1 MNNSINL
8 KLIPDSSFLLGGVS
22 ADPAYDS
29 ITALDDYLPF
39 LTATAIKGALRM
51 EFEAFVRGIGELKL
65 CELDTDFR
73 GCGKDEC
80 ISCKLFG
87 GGDNEGKLRFNAAFI
102 KDRENLFPGKDKK
115 VKKDILEKGRREGV
129 SISRTL
135 GKAKEHS
142 YYSALTF
149 PNMKDV
155 LPILFETHIDIQAP
169 LEDNE
174 YKYLDMFFSFLDR
187 TGIFMGSRKSVG
199 LGNFKIEYNIPRHF
213 ESPKPIDTDKK
224 ELKLFIVKLKTH
236 EPLVVGNLKNQYIID
251 TLPYIPASTM
261 GGSIGFGFIR
271 NGIPDDIVRELF
283 IDKNTFSPFN
293 FYLETPYP
301 KPTSMRRKKGDEK
314 TVKDT
319 LLVDYIVKRAID
331 KGKFQ
336 EVEKLFKMLYREN
349 LRPVPICEKPA
360 TSYNT
365 KVAIGR
371 SLQKTKEQMLYS
383 MELIKKGT
391 GFQGLVIGEAWTK
404 EALEKIKFLFI
415 GGKRTR
421 GCGRTEILKIE
432 EVGKNEFLNPG
443 TSIDAHLRTIAR
455 EYSIDIP
462 EDRCFFALDLL
473 ADIGIGNDIP
483 EGERAFE
490 FFLEKQLFSG
500 MELEVEKSFPEV
512 IWRGGY
518 GGLNTK
524 EKKEKPL
531 MEKISA
537 GSTFLVSVPTARE
550 KDFKEKV
557 GQLIEESIHYKWDST
572 PLFRLNNPDHIK
584 EIWRET

>member
-1 MNNSINL
+1 MNNRINL

-22 ADPAYDS
+22 ANPAYDS
-29 ITALDDYLPF
+29 ITALDDDLPF

-51 EFEAFVRGIGELKL
+51 EFESFVRGIGELNI

-73 GCGKDEC
+73 GCGEDEC
-80 ISCKLFG
+80 MSCKLFG
-87 GGDNEGKLRFNAAFI
+87 GGDKEGKLRFNAAFI
-102 KDRENLFPGKDKK
+102 KDSENLFPDKTKK
-115 VKKDILEKGRREGV
+115 VRKEILEKGRREGV

-135 GKAKEHS
+135 GKAKEKS
-142 YYSALTF
+142 YYSTLTF
-149 PNMKDV
+149 PNMKDI
-155 LPILFETHIDIQAP
+155 LPILFETHIDIQES

-174 YKYLDMFFSFLDR
+174 YKYLDMFFSFLYR
-187 TGIFMGSRKSVG
+187 TGIFLGSKKSVG
-199 LGNFKIEYNIPRHF
+199 LGNFKIEYDIPRHF
-213 ESPKPIDTDKK
+213 EPEEPIDTTKK
-224 ELKLFIVKLKTH
+224 ELTLFRVKLKTH

-261 GGSIGFGFIR
+261 GGSIGFGFIK
-271 NGIPDDIVRELF
+271 NGIPNNIVQELF

-301 KPTSMRRKKGDEK
+301 KTTSMRRKKGDEK

-336 EVEKLFKMLYREN
+336 EVEKLFEMLYREN

-360 TSYNT
+360 TFYNT

-371 SLQKTKEQMLYS
+371 SLQKTKEEMLYS
-383 MELIKKGT
+383 MELIEKGT
-391 GFQGLVIGEAWTK
+391 IFQGLVIGEAWTK
-404 EALEKIKFLFI
+404 EVLEKIKFLFI

-421 GCGRTEILKIE
+421 GFGRTEILTIE
-432 EVGKNEFLNPG
+432 EVERSEILNPD
-443 TSIDAHLRTIAR
+443 TSIDAHLRTIAK

-462 EDRCFFALDLL
+462 ENRCFFALDLL
-473 ADIGIGNDIP
+473 SDFCINNDIHK
-483 EGERAFE
+483 GERTFE

-500 MELEVEKSFPEV
+500 MELEVEKSFPIL

-518 GGLNTK
+518 GGLNNK

-537 GSTFLVSVPTARE
+537 GSTFLVSLPTDRE
-550 KDFKEKV
+550 RDFKEKV
-557 GQLIEESIHYKWDST
+557 EHLIGESINYKWDST
-572 PLFRLNNPDHIK
+572 PLFRLNNPEHMK
-584 EIWRET
+584 IWR

>member
-1 MNNSINL
+1 MNNRISL

-29 ITALDDYLPF
+29 ITALDDNLPF
-39 LTATAIKGALRM
+39 LTATAIKGAIRM
-51 EFEAFVRGIGELKL
+51 EFEAFVRGIGELTL

-87 GGDNEGKLRFNAAFI
+87 GGDKEGKLRFNSAFI
-102 KDRENLFPGKDKK
+102 KDRENLFPEKDKK
-115 VKKDILEKGRREGV
+115 VRKDILEKGRREGV

-135 GKAKEHS
+135 GKAKEQS
-142 YYSALTF
+142 YYSAIAF

-155 LPILFETHIDIQAP
+155 LTLLFETHIDIQER

-199 LGNFKIEYNIPRHF
+199 LGNFKIEYDIPSHF
-213 ESPKPIDTDKK
+213 EPTAPIDTTKK
-224 ELKLFIVKLKTH
+224 ELKLFRVKLKTH

-261 GGSIGFGFIR
+261 GGSIGFGFIK
-271 NGIPDDIVRELF
+271 NGIPEDIVRELF

-314 TVKDT
+314 TVQDT

-336 EVEKLFKMLYREN
+336 EVEKLFKILYREN
-349 LRPVPICEKPA
+349 LRPVPICEQPA
-360 TSYNT
+360 TYYNT

-371 SLQKTKEQMLYS
+371 SLQKTKEQMLYR
-383 MELIKKGT
+383 MELIEKGT
-391 GFQGLVIGEAWTK
+391 VFQGLVIGEAWTK

-421 GCGRTEILKIE
+421 GFGRTEILKVE
-432 EVGKNEFLNPG
+432 EVGKDELLNPNPDI
-443 TSIDAHLRTIAR
+443 SIDTQLRTIAR

-462 EDRCFFALDLL
+462 KDRSFFALDLL
-473 ADIGIGNDIP
+473 ADIGIGNGIP
-483 EGERAFE
+483 KGERTFE
-490 FFLEKQLFSG
+490 FFLEKQLFNG
-500 MELEVEKSFPEV
+500 IELEVKKSFPV
-512 IWRGGY
+512 IIWRGGY
-518 GGLNTK
+518 GGVNTE
-524 EKKEKPL
+524 EKMEKPL

-537 GSTFLVSVPTARE
+537 GSTFLVSVPFTRE

-557 GQLIEESIHYKWDST
+557 AQLIEESIHYKWDST
-572 PLFRLNNPDHIK
+572 PLFRLNNPDHL
-584 EIWRET
+584 EIWR

>member
-1 MNNSINL
+1 MNNRINL

-22 ADPAYDS
+22 ADTAYDS
-29 ITALDDYLPF
+29 ITALDDNLPF

-65 CELDTDFR
+65 CELDIDFR
-73 GCGKDEC
+73 GCGNDGC
-80 ISCKLFG
+80 MSCKLFG
-87 GGDNEGKLRFNAAFI
+87 GGDKEGKLRFNAAFI

-115 VKKDILEKGRREGV
+115 IRKDILERGRREGV
-129 SISRTL
+129 SIYRTL
-135 GKAKEHS
+135 GKAKEQS

-155 LPILFETHIDIQAP
+155 LPLLFETYIDIQEP
-169 LEDNE
+169 LEENE

-199 LGNFKIEYNIPRHF
+199 LGNFKLEYDIPRHF
-213 ESPKPIDTDKK
+213 EPTASIDTAKK
-224 ELKLFIVKLKTH
+224 ELKLFRLELKTH
-236 EPLVVGNLKNQYIID
+236 EPMVVGNLKNQYIID

-261 GGSIGFGFIR
+261 GGSIGFGFTG
-271 NGIPDDIVRELF
+271 NGIPDNIVRELF

-293 FYLETPYP
+293 FYKDTPYP
-301 KPTSMRRKKGDEK
+301 KPTSLRRKKGDEK

-319 LLVDYIVKRAID
+319 LLVDYIVKRGIC

-336 EVEKLFKMLYREN
+336 EVEKLFKVLYREN

-383 MELIKKGT
+383 MELIEKGT
-391 GFQGLVIGEAWTK
+391 VFQGLVIGETWTK
-404 EALEKIKFLFI
+404 DALQKIKFLFI

-421 GCGRTEILKIE
+421 GFGRTEIVNIVEVEKDELINPKI
-432 EVGKNEFLNPG
+432 
-443 TSIDAHLRTIAR
+443 SIDAHLKTLAK
-455 EYSIDIP
+455 EYSIEIP
-462 EDRCFFALDLL
+462 ENRCFLALDLL
-473 ADIGIGNDIP
+473 ADFGIGNDIP
-483 EGERAFE
+483 KEKRTFE
-490 FFLEKQLFSG
+490 YFLEKQLFSG
-500 MELEVEKSFPEV
+500 MEFEVKKSFPEV

-518 GGLNTK
+518 GGPNTK
-524 EKKEKPL
+524 EKMEKPL

-537 GSTFLVSVPTARE
+537 GSTFLVSVPTNRE

-557 GQLIEESIHYKWDST
+557 AQLIKDSIHYKWDST
-572 PLFRLNNPDHIK
+572 PLFRLNNPDHL
-584 EIWRET
+584 EIWR